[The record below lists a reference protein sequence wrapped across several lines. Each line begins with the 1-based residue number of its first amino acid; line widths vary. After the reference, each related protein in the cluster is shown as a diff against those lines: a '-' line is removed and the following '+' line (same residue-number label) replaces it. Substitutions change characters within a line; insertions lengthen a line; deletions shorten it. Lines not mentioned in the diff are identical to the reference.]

1 MPPTSN
7 MRKSSTQ
14 TMTAGDPSAS
24 APAVRNGVQPRRT
37 ARANTTRPANYY
49 ARPFGSFSTGVDHD
63 NDAAIM
69 ADSQAAGFFSALQYF
84 TDAITALPKE
94 VQKQITLVKEVEA
107 KVHGPNETMG
117 EILDTL
123 LEYPVPTR
131 KPTAGA
137 GGANAPTAG
146 VLALT
151 ANNSTS
157 GSANVSLVN
166 GATGRHSVQPSLVG
180 SLNGEET
187 YDFETERARRQ
198 QYHNLRMITAGLLP
212 NLDEKN
218 VVLSEATRV
227 LALQQT
233 RVDSVWP
240 HVESELSEE
249 ARMGSMTHWAYS
261 DNRQKTKT
269 TASGAQ
275 NRRDVAATNNLAA
288 AASMLHETEIAQARR
303 DAGREAT
310 REKTKG
316 KRTEQ
321 PGDSDFDDKPR
332 KAPKI
337 SKKAANAA
345 AAGLGISTNGEPATK
360 RKKVDKSLG
369 APGMERTISATG
381 KAAKA
386 SKETPRSTA
395 AAATEPVV
403 KKTKGKPG
411 PPPKKK
417 VPASAQNSPMLA
429 SSPLVASSNPV
440 FEPPNGRP
448 QSSRARQNSTA
459 TNLRHEQ
466 LQDEEAVTSRPTSAS
481 GKSNGNGNGERGN
494 GRRKVHETTEQHDEI
509 VGDEHGDK
517 HLKDA
522 ADKMKQEDTD
532 MPDAGAERPAASRS
546 GSNSRKNSG
555 RNSKVGTPRTDSFPA
570 DAPGMSRTRSTRS
583 KPNARGEGD
592 DSDSVEPPLAG
603 TGTGK
608 HRRHASNS
616 HLVKQLAPFNK
627 SPDLDR
633 HRGGED
639 MDEELD
645 SLDEKHLGEDEAE
658 PEEVA
663 PVLEQEAR
671 RSSTRR
677 PVSRRNTVNNIRSSP
692 APMSRESSPPVS
704 PPPTTTRG
712 SGRSSSR
719 REAEAEAARREAE
732 AEAEAEAEEAEA
744 EVEEEPV
751 AQPEAD
757 DEDEE
762 SEHDPDDPDE
772 PKYCY
777 CNRGSYG
784 EMVACD
790 NDSCPREWF
799 HLGCTELREAPSEE
813 EKWYCRECRPLF
825 GQKVGRK
832 GKAGRGR
839 GG

>member
-1 MPPTSN
+1 MPPASN
-7 MRKSSTQ
+7 IRKSSTQ
-14 TMTAGDPSAS
+14 AMTAGDSTTNPTA
-24 APAVRNGVQPRRT
+24 ARNGVQPRRT

-63 NDAAIM
+63 NDAA
-69 ADSQAAGFFSALQYF
+69 DSANMQQAGFFPALQYF
-84 TDAITALPKE
+84 TDAISALPKE

-107 KVHGPNETMG
+107 KVHGPNEQMG

-123 LEYPVPTR
+123 LEHPVPAR
-131 KPTAGA
+131 KQTAGTGASASNSA
-137 GGANAPTAG
+137 GLLT
-146 VLALT
+146 LT

-157 GSANVSLVN
+157 GSTNVSLVN
-166 GATGRHSVQPSLVG
+166 GATGRHSAQPSLVG
-180 SLNGEET
+180 SVNGDDAVDAES
-187 YDFETERARRQ
+187 ERARRHMYQ
-198 QYHNLRMITAGLLP
+198 NLRMVTHALLA

-227 LALQQT
+227 LALQQS
-233 RVDSVWP
+233 RIDSVWP
-240 HVESELSEE
+240 QVESELSEE
-249 ARMGSMTHWAYS
+249 ARMGSMAHWAYS

-269 TASGAQ
+269 GASGAQ
-275 NRRDVAATNNLAA
+275 NRRDVAATNSLAA
-288 AASMLHETEIAQARR
+288 AASILHETEIAQARR

-310 REKTKG
+310 RDKTKG

-332 KAPKI
+332 KAVKVG
-337 SKKAANAA
+337 KGKAAANAA
-345 AAGLGISTNGEPATK
+345 ATGLGISANGEPATK
-360 RKKVDKSLG
+360 TKKVVDKGLA
-369 APGMERTISATG
+369 APGMERTVSATG
-381 KAAKA
+381 KAAKVN
-386 SKETPRSTA
+386 KETPRSTP
-395 AAATEPVV
+395 ATEPTV

-417 VPASAQNSPMLA
+417 VPNSAQNSPMLA
-429 SSPLVASSNPV
+429 SSPLVASSNPMI
-440 FEPPNGRP
+440 EPPGARP
-448 QSSRARQNSTA
+448 QSARARQNSTA
-459 TNLRHEQ
+459 TNLRHEK
-466 LQDEEAVTSRPTSAS
+466 LQDEEAITSRPTSAS
-481 GKSNGNGNGERGN
+481 GKSNGNGERIN
-494 GRRKVHETTEQHDEI
+494 GRRKVHETTEEHDDNM
-509 VGDEHGDK
+509 GDEHADRQ
-517 HLKDA
+517 LKDA
-522 ADKMKQEDTD
+522 AAKLKHEDTD
-532 MPDAGAERPAASRS
+532 MPDAGAERTAASRS
-546 GSNSRKNSG
+546 GSDSRKNSG
-555 RNSKVGTPRTDSFPA
+555 RNSKVGTPRTDSYPNE
-570 DAPGMSRTRSTRS
+570 APSMSRKRSTRS
-583 KPNARGEGD
+583 ALNARGEGE
-592 DSDSVEPPLAG
+592 DSDSVEPPLTDSGA
-603 TGTGK
+603 GK

-633 HRGGED
+633 HKDNGDDGDDRDED
-639 MDEELD
+639 VD
-645 SLDEKHLGEDEAE
+645 SLEEKNLGEDEAE
-658 PEEVA
+658 AEQPEEEEA
-663 PVLEQEAR
+663 PVLDQETR

-677 PVSRRNTVNNIRSSP
+677 PASRRNTVNNLRSSP

-704 PPPTTTRG
+704 PPPTNTRG

-719 REAEAEAARREAE
+719 REAEVEPTHLEI
-732 AEAEAEAEEAEA
+732 EEAEPAVQA
-744 EVEEEPV
+744 E
-751 AQPEAD
+751 PE

-790 NDSCPREWF
+790 NESCPREWF

-813 EKWYCRECRPLF
+813 VKWYCRECRPLF

>member
-7 MRKSSTQ
+7 VRKSSTQ
-14 TMTAGDPSAS
+14 VMATGDPNAS
-24 APAVRNGVQPRRT
+24 TARNGVQPRRT

-63 NDAAIM
+63 NDAAD
-69 ADSQAAGFFSALQYF
+69 ANNGQQVGFFPALQYF

-107 KVHGPNETMG
+107 KVHGPNEKMG
-117 EILDTL
+117 EILDQL
-123 LEYPVPTR
+123 LQAPVPPR
-131 KPTAGA
+131 KQNASAGASNATTAG
-137 GGANAPTAG
+137 G

-157 GSANVSLVN
+157 GSANVSMVN
-166 GATGRHSVQPSLVG
+166 GASGRHSAQPSLVG
-180 SLNGEET
+180 SVNGDDTTDAESEK
-187 YDFETERARRQ
+187 ARRQ
-198 QYHNLRMITAGLLP
+198 LYMNLRMVTAELLP

-233 RVDSVWP
+233 RLDSVWP
-240 HVESELSEE
+240 HVEGELSEE

-261 DNRQKTKT
+261 DNRQKTKAA
-269 TASGAQ
+269 ASGAQ
-275 NRRDVAATNNLAA
+275 NRRDVAATNSLAA

-321 PGDSDFDDKPR
+321 LGDSDFDDKPR
-332 KAPKI
+332 KAQKV
-337 SKKAANAA
+337 SKKAAANAA
-345 AAGLGISTNGEPATK
+345 ATGLGISNGEPVTK
-360 RKKVDKSLG
+360 RKKVADKGLG
-369 APGMERTISATG
+369 APGMERTVSGTG
-381 KAAKA
+381 KGAKA
-386 SKETPRSTA
+386 SKETPRSTPNA
-395 AAATEPVV
+395 EPTI

-417 VPASAQNSPMLA
+417 VPNSAQNSPMLA
-429 SSPLVASSNPV
+429 SSPLVASANPV
-440 FEPPNGRP
+440 LEPPNARP

-459 TNLRHEQ
+459 TNLRHET

-481 GKSNGNGNGERGN
+481 GKSNGERAH
-494 GRRKVHETTEQHDEI
+494 GRRKIQETTEKDDDNT
-509 VGDEHGDK
+509 GDERTRKQLTGAAEK
-517 HLKDA
+517 LKN
-522 ADKMKQEDTD
+522 EDLD
-532 MPDAGAERPAASRS
+532 MPDAGMERTAASRS

-555 RNSKVGTPRTDSFPA
+555 RNSKVGTPRTDSFP

-592 DSDSVEPPLAG
+592 DSDSMEPPLAG
-603 TGTGK
+603 SGTGK
-608 HRRHASNS
+608 HRRNASNS
-616 HLVKQLAPFNK
+616 HLVKQLAPYNK

-633 HRGGED
+633 HRHRED
-639 MDEELD
+639 VDDDDLE
-645 SLDEKHLGEDEAE
+645 SLEDRNLGEDEGE
-658 PEEVA
+658 PEEEA
-663 PVLEQEAR
+663 PVLERDAR

-677 PVSRRNTVNNIRSSP
+677 PVSRRNTMNNLRSSP
-692 APMSRESSPPVS
+692 APMSRESSPPAS

-712 SGRSSSR
+712 AGRSSSR
-719 REAEAEAARREAE
+719 REAEAEAAKREAVE
-732 AEAEAEAEEAEA
+732 AESAAQD
-744 EVEEEPV
+744 EP
-751 AQPEAD
+751 E

-762 SEHDPDDPDE
+762 SEHDPDDPNE

-825 GQKVGRK
+825 GPKVGRK

>member
-14 TMTAGDPSAS
+14 TMTAAGDPNAS
-24 APAVRNGVQPRRT
+24 AAAVRNGVQPRRT

-49 ARPFGSFSTGVDHD
+49 ARSFGSFSTGVDHD
-63 NDAAIM
+63 NDAANS
-69 ADSQAAGFFSALQYF
+69 ADMQQAGFFPALQYF

-107 KVHGPNETMG
+107 KVHGPNEAMG

-131 KPTAGA
+131 KPTAG
-137 GGANAPTAG
+137 GGAGNAPTAG
-146 VLALT
+146 VVAMT
-151 ANNSTS
+151 ANNSIS
-157 GSANVSLVN
+157 GSTNVSLVN
-166 GATGRHSVQPSLVG
+166 GAPGRQSVQPSLVG
-180 SLNGEET
+180 SANGEEP
-187 YDFETERARRQ
+187 YDFEGERARRQ

-218 VVLSEATRV
+218 VVLAEATRV

-233 RVDSVWP
+233 RLDSVWP
-240 HVESELSEE
+240 HVEGELSEE

-269 TASGAQ
+269 AASGAQ
-275 NRRDVAATNNLAA
+275 NRRDVAATNSLAA
-288 AASMLHETEIAQARR
+288 AANMLHETEIAQARR

-337 SKKAANAA
+337 SKKAAAA
-345 AAGLGISTNGEPATK
+345 AAATGLGISTNGEPTTK
-360 RKKVDKSLG
+360 RKKADKSLG
-369 APGMERTISATG
+369 APGMERTVSATG
-381 KAAKA
+381 KGAKA
-386 SKETPRSTA
+386 SKETPRSTPA
-395 AAATEPVV
+395 AGAEVV
-403 KKTKGKPG
+403 AKKTKGKPG
-411 PPPKKK
+411 PQPKKK
-417 VPASAQNSPMLA
+417 VPNSAQNSPMLA

-466 LQDEEAVTSRPTSAS
+466 LQDQKASTSRPTSAS
-481 GKSNGNGNGERGN
+481 GKSNGERTN
-494 GRRKVHETTEQHDEI
+494 GRRKVHETTEKPDDNT
-509 VGDEHGDK
+509 GDERADK
-517 HLKDA
+517 QLKDA
-522 ADKMKQEDTD
+522 AEKLKREDID
-532 MPDAGAERPAASRS
+532 MPDADAERPAASRS

-555 RNSKVGTPRTDSFPA
+555 RNSKVGTPRTDSFPS
-570 DAPGMSRTRSTRS
+570 DAPGMSRVRSTRS

-592 DSDSVEPPLAG
+592 DSDSVEPQLAG

-608 HRRHASNS
+608 HKRHASNS
-616 HLVKQLAPFNK
+616 HLVKQLAPFNR

-633 HRGGED
+633 HRDRGED
-639 MDEELD
+639 EDLD
-645 SLDEKHLGEDEAE
+645 SLDDKNLGEDEAE
-658 PEEVA
+658 PEEEA

-692 APMSRESSPPVS
+692 APISRESSPPAS

-712 SGRSSSR
+712 SGRSNSR

-732 AEAEAEAEEAEA
+732 AEAEAEEEDE
-744 EVEEEPV
+744 EEEPV
-751 AQPEAD
+751 AQPEA
-757 DEDEE
+757 EDEEDE
-762 SEHDPDDPDE
+762 SEHDPDDPNE

-790 NDSCPREWF
+790 NESCPREWF